1 MHRSRVAAA
10 SVAGFVGGRTL
21 LLAPLFDMLK
31 DLIAR
36 GVDELH
42 ELHADR
48 ITLGV
53 LLLAPVN
60 DAPFDERR
68 ARKVAEPAHDD
79 FGLSRERELLSRLEA
94 QTAPGDI
101 TAFDRDRFFV
111 KPAAAYGNEQRHLYT
126 DTLEAPISQ

>member
-1 MHRSRVAAA
+1 MHRLRVAAA
-10 SVAGFVGGRTL
+10 SVVGWRAL
-21 LLAPLFDMLK
+21 LLGPLFDMLK

-36 GVDELH
+36 RIDELH

-53 LLLAPVN
+53 FLLAPVN
-60 DAPFDERR
+60 DASFDERR
-68 ARKVAEPAHDD
+68 ARKVAETAHDD

-94 QTAPGDI
+94 QTASGDI

-111 KPAAAYGNEQRHLYT
+111 KPAAAHRNEQRHLYA